1 MLLNESNINVV
12 LFNSAI
18 YEIFVIAVMYIFIS
32 NILELNK
39 IQKRVF
45 LAIFFASMFPLNM
58 FRVIVQYYY
67 EELTNKTIVILLIMF
82 ATTVIYISALKI
94 ITTLD

>member
-32 NILELNK
+32 NILE
-39 IQKRVF
+39 
-45 LAIFFASMFPLNM
+45 
-58 FRVIVQYYY
+58 
-67 EELTNKTIVILLIMF
+67 
-82 ATTVIYISALKI
+82 
-94 ITTLD
+94 

>member
-1 MLLNESNINVV
+1 
-12 LFNSAI
+12 
-18 YEIFVIAVMYIFIS
+18 
-32 NILELNK
+32 
-39 IQKRVF
+39 
-45 LAIFFASMFPLNM
+45 MFPLNM

-94 ITTLD
+94 ITTLDYLHIFIADMGAQIIAGTFVEVCLYYLQKSLTDHGKCWCN